1 MAKLGVHLALWTR
14 DWSDDILPYA
24 ETAKAIG
31 YDGVEIS
38 LLGDVASA
46 PEATGA
52 AIRAM
57 GLEATCT
64 TGLGPATDL
73 ASENPE
79 IRAAGVD
86 ALRAAIDVTARLGSR
101 QLCGVIYGAWGVVA
115 PGKLKDRLAWARD
128 GLAVVAADAE
138 AADVQLGIEAINR
151 YETDLVNTAAQATKL
166 AEDIGSSHVGV
177 LLDTYHMNIEEV
189 IPADAIR
196 QTGQWLRHMHVTD
209 NDRGAPGGGLIDFAA
224 QAQALADVGYDGWVT
239 TEMFILPDVNVSAD
253 LTVWRA
259 IEPGPDEAARAA
271 LDYMRRFFA

>member
-1 MAKLGVHLALWTR
+1 MAKIGVHLALWTR
-14 DWSDDILPYA
+14 DWSDDILPFA
-24 ETAKAIG
+24 ESAKAIG

-38 LLGDVASA
+38 LLGNVAKA
-46 PEATGA
+46 PEQTGE

-57 GLEATCT
+57 GLAATCT

-73 ASENPE
+73 ASDDPS

-86 ALRAAIDVTARLGSR
+86 ALRAAIDVTARLDSR

-115 PGKLKDRLAWARD
+115 PGKRRDRLAWARD
-128 GLAVVAADAE
+128 GLAAVAGDAE

-151 YETDLVNTAAQATKL
+151 YETDLVNTAEQATAL
-166 AEDIGSSHVGV
+166 AEEIGSSHVGV
-177 LLDTYHMNIEEV
+177 LLDSYHMNIEEV
-189 IPADAIR
+189 SPTDAIR
-196 QTGQWLRHMHVTD
+196 KTGQWLRHFHATD

-224 QAQALADVGYDGWVT
+224 QARALSDIGYEGWIT

-271 LDYMRRFFA
+271 LSHLREIFG